1 VADEVEIKVSGTD
14 DSAQALK
21 AAKENIDAVG
31 EAASKAEPKITG
43 IDTRLKGFTT
53 TTDRARPGM
62 EKYGQGL
69 DSVGNRFDEMDT
81 RAMGTADGIT
91 GVSELMR
98 HGELSASE
106 MAMAFSDV
114 GSSMYNTVIP
124 SLKGAKE
131 GFGSFI
137 QGATGAKT
145 TMGGLGRAAVG
156 AAGVAGVGL
165 LVNALI
171 DAEEKRKALRVEE
184 LTEEFTALGKVD
196 FTGLDVLQGGVE
208 KTFEKLLEQSPKL
221 AQNYIDWMESVSDGA
236 AKTGEFQ
243 ERVDMA
249 IDAQE
254 GFAEATE
261 AAKTNLERESEEVD
275 ALREAMDRLIGKSFD
290 VADAQSNIT
299 LGIAD
304 MTETVKENRKEIGDA
319 ATSLDVNTEAGARNH
334 QMITDL
340 VRDQVDYIEA
350 LKESGISNEDL
361 AGKIDASVG
370 HLEDQLRKLGFT
382 EGEVRVYTAA
392 LRAVPST
399 IRTNIGTR
407 GVAQSIHDVSRI
419 RRELEALNGYEAH
432 VRIVGTSVGVVLP
445 GGARF
450 NAHGGIIGAATG
462 GIHGS
467 LRIVGEQGPELVS
480 LPTGSMVHSNPDT
493 RRMLAGAV
501 QGGEEKTVRIVI
513 EGTGVLDGLREEI
526 RVTAGG
532 DVQRGLGTL

>member
-1 VADEVEIKVSGTD
+1 MDDVEIKISADDESADALEKAKTNVAEIGSAADKTAPKLKGVSAGLDRIGDSARKADRAADSGTTRLD
-14 DSAQALK
+14 RLGESA
-21 AAKENIDAVG
+21 DTG
-31 EAASKAEPKITG
+31 ESRFIGLASG
-43 IDTRLKGFTT
+43 IDGATSLM
-53 TTDRARPGM
+53 DDPSPQEMA
-62 EKYGQGL
+62 QGIADL
-69 DSVGNRFDEMDT
+69 S
-81 RAMGTADGIT
+81 DGIAK
-91 GVSELMR
+91 
-98 HGELSASE
+98 SAVP
-106 MAMAFSDV
+106 AMKALRD
-114 GSSMYNTVIP
+114 N
-124 SLKGAKE
+124 
-131 GFGSFI
+131 
-137 QGATGAKT
+137 TGAMLQKLTGADT
-145 TMGGLGRAAVG
+145 TLRAVGRAAAFAAG
-156 AAGVAGVGL
+156 TAGVAL
-165 LVNALI
+165 LVDAI
-171 DAEEKRKALRVEE
+171 QDAEAKRKALRVDL

-196 FTGLDVLQGGVE
+196 FTGLDVLQGGVV
-208 KTFEKLLEQSPKL
+208 KTFDQLLAQSPKL
-221 AQNYIDWMESVSDGA
+221 AQAYIDWLEQVSDGE
-236 AKTGEFQ
+236 AKTGELQ
-243 ERVDMA
+243 ERLDMA
-249 IDAQE
+249 ADAQE
-254 GFAEATE
+254 GLAEATAE
-261 AAKTNLERESEEVD
+261 AKTNIELEAEEVD
-275 ALREAMDRLIGKSFD
+275 ALRESLDQLLGKSFD

-319 ATSLDVNTEAGARNH
+319 ATSLDIHTAAGAENH

-340 VRDQVDYIEA
+340 VRDQADYIAA

-382 EGEVRVYTAA
+382 ENEVRVYTAA
-392 LRAVPST
+392 LRRVPST